1 MKYTILSK
9 ELLDYWFKL
18 NVKASVRKKFLLAIN
33 FSINSA
39 KTDNELTF
47 MSDCA
52 YIWAEGGKC
61 LTMKWEELAKIEGE
75 FSYISSHHFKNWF
88 TGKPINNEYE
98 DRLQKQ
104 KTDVVRG
111 DDTEGNRV
119 QSRKR
124 KAITAVGHLS
134 YKAIKSQSGG
144 QA

>member
-9 ELLDYWFKL
+9 ELLNYWSKL
-18 NVKASVRKKFLLAIN
+18 NVKASVRQKYLLAIN
-33 FSINSA
+33 LSINSA
-39 KTDNELTF
+39 KTDMELTF

-52 YIWAEGGKC
+52 YVWKEGEKC

-75 FSYISSHHFKNWF
+75 FSYISSRYFKNWF

-98 DRLQKQ
+98 NRLQKQ
-104 KTDVVRG
+104 ETDVVRR

-124 KAITAVGHLS
+124 KIATSVGHLS
-134 YKAIKSQSGG
+134 YKSVKG
-144 QA
+144 

>member
-33 FSINSA
+33 LSINSA
-39 KTDNELTF
+39 KTGNELTF

-61 LTMKWEELAKIEGE
+61 LTMIWEELAKIEGE
-75 FSYISSHHFKNWF
+75 FTYISSRYFKNWF
-88 TGKPINNEYE
+88 TEKPINNEYE
-98 DRLQKQ
+98 NRLQKQ
-104 KTDVVRG
+104 KADVVRG

-124 KAITAVGHLS
+124 KASVTVGHLS
-134 YKAIKSQSGG
+134 YQAVKS
-144 QA
+144 